1 MLNLVSDSSCDL
13 RSVDISGPQVRLQ
26 VISMH
31 LHIGHRDFPDDE
43 DLNLRQILAAM
54 AKSSSS
60 TACPSPQ
67 AFADAFAQG
76 NESICV
82 TISASL
88 SGTYQAAVAGRELAL
103 SQDPER
109 KIFVLDSRSTA
120 GCMVLLLRKAAAL
133 YEDGRPFEEICDIL
147 TTYRDNLR
155 TCFTLMSFHNLI
167 QAGRMKPITGSLLQ
181 SLGIHVIAQATPEG
195 TISVAGKA
203 RGEVK
208 TYQAIVEQ
216 MQKSKNCRGAEVIVS
231 HCENLVGAVRLKE
244 LILKE
249 LPVRSVEIRS
259 CRGLTGYYAME
270 GGLILAY

>member
-13 RSVDISGPQVRLQ
+13 RSVDIGGPQIRLQ
-26 VISMH
+26 VIPMH
-31 LHIGHRDFPDDE
+31 LHIGHKDFPDDE

-167 QAGRMKPITGSLLQ
+167 QAGRMKPITGALLQ

-244 LILKE
+244 QILKE

>member
-167 QAGRMKPITGSLLQ
+167 QAGRMKPITGALLQ

-244 LILKE
+244 QILKE

>member
-26 VISMH
+26 VIPMH

-43 DLNLRQILAAM
+43 DLNLRQILDAM

-76 NESICV
+76 DESICV

-167 QAGRMKPITGSLLQ
+167 QAGRMKPITGALLQ

>member
-88 SGTYQAAVAGRELAL
+88 SGTYQAAVTGRELAL
-103 SQDPER
+103 SQDPEK

-244 LILKE
+244 QILKE

>member
-133 YEDGRPFEEICDIL
+133 YEDDRPFEEICDIL

>member
-26 VISMH
+26 VIPMH

-244 LILKE
+244 QILKE

>member
-88 SGTYQAAVAGRELAL
+88 SGTYQASVAGRELAL

>member
-76 NESICV
+76 DESICV
-82 TISASL
+82 TISSPL
-88 SGTYQAAVAGRELAL
+88 SGTYQAAVTGRELAL
-103 SQDPER
+103 SQDPEK

-167 QAGRMKPITGSLLQ
+167 QAGRMKPITGALLQ

-244 LILKE
+244 QILKE

>member
-43 DLNLRQILAAM
+43 DLNLRQILDAM

-76 NESICV
+76 DESICV
-82 TISASL
+82 TISSPL
-88 SGTYQAAVAGRELAL
+88 SGTYQAAVTGRELAL
-103 SQDPER
+103 SQDPEK

>member
-26 VISMH
+26 VIPMH

-43 DLNLRQILAAM
+43 DLNLRQILDVM

-76 NESICV
+76 DESICV
-82 TISASL
+82 TISSPL
-88 SGTYQAAVAGRELAL
+88 SGTYQAAVTGRELAL
-103 SQDPER
+103 SQDPEK

-167 QAGRMKPITGSLLQ
+167 QAGRMKPITGALLQ

>member
-1 MLNLVSDSSCDL
+1 MLNLVSDGSCDL
-13 RSVDISGPQVRLQ
+13 RSVDIGGPQIRLQ
-26 VISMH
+26 VIPMH
-31 LHIGHRDFPDDE
+31 LHIGHKDFPDDE
-43 DLNLRQILAAM
+43 DLNLRQILDAM

-76 NESICV
+76 DESICV
-82 TISASL
+82 TISSPL
-88 SGTYQAAVAGRELAL
+88 SGTYQAAVTGRELAL
-103 SQDPER
+103 SQDPEK

-167 QAGRMKPITGSLLQ
+167 QAGRMKPITGALLQ

-244 LILKE
+244 QILKE

>member
-26 VISMH
+26 VIPMH

-43 DLNLRQILAAM
+43 DLNLRQILDAM

-76 NESICV
+76 DESICV
-82 TISASL
+82 TISSPL
-88 SGTYQAAVAGRELAL
+88 SGTYQAAVTGRELAL
-103 SQDPER
+103 SQDPEK

-133 YEDGRPFEEICDIL
+133 YEDGRSFEEICDIL

-167 QAGRMKPITGSLLQ
+167 QAGRMKPITGALLQ

-244 LILKE
+244 QILKE

>member
-26 VISMH
+26 VIPMH

-43 DLNLRQILAAM
+43 DLNLRQILDTM

-76 NESICV
+76 DESICV
-82 TISASL
+82 TISSPL
-88 SGTYQAAVAGRELAL
+88 SGTYQAAVTGRELAL
-103 SQDPER
+103 SQDPEK

-167 QAGRMKPITGSLLQ
+167 QAGRMKPITGALLQ

-244 LILKE
+244 QILKE